1 MVIEDMQQSLELLE
15 NIKNFFYN
23 IEEIEKKLNM
33 DLRNKEYERD
43 DLLHEI
49 ELSKLN
55 AIEIV
60 AVYKKLEKVL
70 QERRIIK
77 DKIDLVSTIKPYA
90 NKFIAK
96 GICAETDAAIKNI
109 ETLKRNQE
117 KENKD
122 EAQQML
128 SWFQIL
134 MLIGRPLWDK
144 KRKKWRVLNGY
155 QAVLGNTN
163 NLFYEVTFTDTP
175 YWENYAD
182 EQLYLNVPAEKEKQ
196 KESGDKGSNNKDK

>member
-15 NIKNFFYN
+15 NIKYFFYN
-23 IEEIEKKLNM
+23 TEEIEKKLNS

-55 AIEIV
+55 AIEIM

-77 DKIDLVSTIKPYA
+77 DKIDLINTMKPYTS
-90 NKFIAK
+90 KFITK
-96 GICAETDAAIKNI
+96 GICAETDVTIKNI

-117 KENKD
+117 NRQYTPRILQDLKCSKKKKE
-122 EAQQML
+122 E
-128 SWFQIL
+128 
-134 MLIGRPLWDK
+134 
-144 KRKKWRVLNGY
+144 
-155 QAVLGNTN
+155 
-163 NLFYEVTFTDTP
+163 
-175 YWENYAD
+175 
-182 EQLYLNVPAEKEKQ
+182 
-196 KESGDKGSNNKDK
+196 

>member
-1 MVIEDMQQSLELLE
+1 MEIDDMQQSLELLN

-23 IEEIEKKLNM
+23 IEEIEKKLNTE
-33 DLRNKEYERD
+33 LYNKEGERD

-96 GICAETDAAIKNI
+96 GICAETDATIKNI

-117 KENKD
+117 NR
-122 EAQQML
+122 QYT
-128 SWFQIL
+128 
-134 MLIGRPLWDK
+134 P
-144 KRKKWRVLNGY
+144 RVL
-155 QAVLGNTN
+155 QDLKCAKKK
-163 NLFYEVTFTDTP
+163 
-175 YWENYAD
+175 
-182 EQLYLNVPAEKEKQ
+182 KE
-196 KESGDKGSNNKDK
+196 E

>member
-70 QERRIIK
+70 QE
-77 DKIDLVSTIKPYA
+77 
-90 NKFIAK
+90 

-117 KENKD
+117 NRQYTPRVLKD
-122 EAQQML
+122 LKCAK
-128 SWFQIL
+128 
-134 MLIGRPLWDK
+134 K
-144 KRKKWRVLNGY
+144 KR
-155 QAVLGNTN
+155 
-163 NLFYEVTFTDTP
+163 E
-175 YWENYAD
+175 E
-182 EQLYLNVPAEKEKQ
+182 
-196 KESGDKGSNNKDK
+196 